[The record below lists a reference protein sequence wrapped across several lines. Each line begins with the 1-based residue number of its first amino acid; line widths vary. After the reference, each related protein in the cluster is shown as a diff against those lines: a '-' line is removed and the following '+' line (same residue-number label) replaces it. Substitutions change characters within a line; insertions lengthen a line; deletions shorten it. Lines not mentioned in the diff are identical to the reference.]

1 MRKEKEYTL
10 DEVVMAA
17 ICKAYSYMDEED
29 AKNWSVDE
37 ARNMVHDLR
46 LYDKQNGSQELP
58 YDVLDFYD
66 TIKQFIQQDY
76 SEIKCN

>member
-1 MRKEKEYTL
+1 MKKEKECTL
-10 DEVVMAA
+10 DEVVMTV

-46 LYDKQNGSQELP
+46 LYDKQNGWQELP
-58 YDVLDFYD
+58 YDVMDVYD
-66 TIKQFIQQDY
+66 TIEQFIQQDY
-76 SEIKCN
+76 PGIRCE